1 MGLNT
6 EMKKLSISDRLSQK
20 MPSKEI
26 PRGKMHVIKRSKSQ
40 VHQDEHSIARAIIYA
55 NVELCYDVSR
65 IRNDVRHIVLM

>member
-6 EMKKLSISDRLSQK
+6 EMKKLSIRNRPSQK

-40 VHQDEHSIARAIIYA
+40 VHHDEHSIADATIYVSA
-55 NVELCYDVSR
+55 NNVDPCRDE
-65 IRNDVRHIVLM
+65 